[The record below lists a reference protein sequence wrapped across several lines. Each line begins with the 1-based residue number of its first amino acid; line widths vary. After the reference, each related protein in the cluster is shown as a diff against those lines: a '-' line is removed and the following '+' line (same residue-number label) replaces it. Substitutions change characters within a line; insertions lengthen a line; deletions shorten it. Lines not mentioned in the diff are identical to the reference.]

1 MYNVMVSFRGVAQL
15 VARDIWDVEAAGSN
29 PVTPTSRVPRHAF
42 RASGRFYFQGFLP
55 RKKIYFIYHRQSS
68 ASTRISRVEAL
79 LFSGFSPA
87 LKNLFYTT
95 DSRVPRH
102 AFRALRRFCFPGF
115 LPRQKIF
122 FMSTPHISIPAKRL
136 TEPFGGCFYLS
147 DPQVIIYTK
156 YHKKSQKTAVMGVNM
171 GVKLFLLIKEQKLMR
186 RRICLADEYD
196 GIFL

>member
-87 LKNLFYTT
+87 IKNLFLYH
-95 DSRVPRH
+95 RH
-102 AFRALRRFCFPGF
+102 RK
-115 LPRQKIF
+115 Q
-122 FMSTPHISIPAKRL
+122 PAKWL
-136 TEPFGGCFYLS
+136 CKPLDGCFHLS

-186 RRICLADEYD
+186 RRIRLADEYD